1 MPLTIVS
8 WFNQLTQIYKS
19 VSFFSVNS
27 MLGSDLFKQC
37 KEKGYLKKK
46 DWKMD
51 FKSAEIIIP
60 EDSSDFIMSGEELV
74 KLVDNKHDSIIN
86 FPEGRTQ
93 RSGRLNS
100 GSFS

>member
-1 MPLTIVS
+1 
-8 WFNQLTQIYKS
+8 
-19 VSFFSVNS
+19 
-27 MLGSDLFKQC
+27 
-37 KEKGYLKKK
+37 
-46 DWKMD
+46 MD